1 MMSAKEISETAHFIN
16 QDLNALEKIIRD
28 NDTNLFEEESVTST
42 SQYTIAAILGA
53 ISGLSILFFEHFFI

>member
-1 MMSAKEISETAHFIN
+1 MMSASEISETAHFIN

-28 NDTNLFEEESVTST
+28 NDTNLFEESVTST